1 MLEINDLCRHY
12 NDFTLNCSMK
22 VDDGRVT
29 GLVGENGAGK
39 STTFKAILGLI
50 SYDGGDVR
58 LWDKTPAE
66 LMPEDRERMGI
77 VLSDAGYSTYLTVK
91 DIVRIQQAMYSRFDK
106 EKFLEKCQKFKI
118 PLNQQMKGFST
129 GMKEKV
135 KVLTAISHE
144 AQFLLLDEPTSGL
157 DVMARES
164 VLNMLREYME
174 EDESRSILIS
184 SHISTDLEGLCDDI
198 YMIHNGKII
207 LHEDTDV
214 LMGEYGLLKV
224 SDEQYQKLDKEHLLR
239 IKKESYGYA
248 CLTNQKQYYRENY
261 PEIVIENG
269 NLDEAITMMIGGENL

>member
-12 NDFTLNCSMK
+12 NDFTLNCSMR
-22 VDDGRVT
+22 VEDGRVT

-39 STTFKAILGLI
+39 STTFKAVLGLI
-50 SYDGGDVR
+50 SYDSGEVR
-58 LWDKTPAE
+58 IWDKAPAE
-66 LMPEDRERMGI
+66 LVPEDRERMGI
-77 VLSDAGYSTYLTVK
+77 VLSDAGFSTYLTVK
-91 DIVRIQQAMYSRFDK
+91 DIVRIQQAMYSRFDR

-129 GMKEKV
+129 GMKAKV
-135 KVLTAISHE
+135 KILTAISHE

-157 DVMARES
+157 DVMAREG
-164 VLNMLREYME
+164 VLNLLREYME

-214 LMGEYGLLKV
+214 LMAEYGLLKV
-224 SDEQYQKLDKEHLLR
+224 SDEQYQNLDKEHLLKIR
-239 IKKESYGYA
+239 KENYGYA

>member
-129 GMKEKV
+129 GMKAKV

-164 VLNMLREYME
+164 VLNMLRRMRAE
-174 EDESRSILIS
+174 
-184 SHISTDLEGLCDDI
+184 
-198 YMIHNGKII
+198 
-207 LHEDTDV
+207 V
-214 LMGEYGLLKV
+214 F
-224 SDEQYQKLDKEHLLR
+224 
-239 IKKESYGYA
+239 
-248 CLTNQKQYYRENY
+248 
-261 PEIVIENG
+261 
-269 NLDEAITMMIGGENL
+269 

>member
-129 GMKEKV
+129 GMKAKV

-224 SDEQYQKLDKEHLLR
+224 GDEQYQKLDKEHLLK
-239 IKKESYGYA
+239 IKRENYGYA